1 MTPEEIEAEKNE
13 VLPSGRWVDVE
24 PKPGEI
30 SRQRW
35 IEGEAQVRGQGA
47 SQAPALTENDRN
59 SEAANAQTDQQSN
72 HYSGSRGDRDSI
84 PAGGQKD
91 EIEANLEPQNQ
102 IPEPAQDE
110 IPEPITNQIPEPLRQ
125 IPEPV
130 AQIPEPLPNSS
141 KERASQI
148 PEPKYPNLAQIP
160 EPVRESRP
168 SQIPEPIRFEILEP
182 EEGQIPE
189 PGEEI
194 NTEDLLSAD
203 RQLWR
208 LETYADRHKTTR
220 CRRVLRF
227 VSGKPPQ
234 VELGKVTDE
243 IAEDLKQRRGR
254 GRWAASRVEAED
266 CRLLAYAVAE
276 HHQRAKAGR
285 RRNQVLQDG
294 RRDADRAVGRMGVS
308 EAPDSTQRPDV
319 PNLLRYRNDK
329 IAKAS

>member
-1 MTPEEIEAEKNE
+1 MNAPPIPQ
-13 VLPSGRWVDVE
+13 PSGQGNLQVPASTE
-24 PKPGEI
+24 S
-30 SRQRW
+30 SRNN
-35 IEGEAQVRGQGA
+35 E
-47 SQAPALTENDRN
+47 T
-59 SEAANAQTDQQSN
+59 ANAQTDRQPY
-72 HYSGSRGDRDSI
+72 HHSGNRGDRGSV
-84 PAGGQKD
+84 PVSGQKD
-91 EIEANLEPQNQ
+91 EIEAKLEPQNQ

-110 IPEPITNQIPEPLRQ
+110 IPEPITIQIPEPLRQ
-125 IPEPV
+125 IPEPIT
-130 AQIPEPLPNSS
+130 QIPEPLPNSS
-141 KERASQI
+141 KERTSQI
-148 PEPKYPNLAQIP
+148 PEPKYPNLDQIP
-160 EPVRESRP
+160 EPVRESGP

-294 RRDADRAVGRMGVS
+294 RRDADRTVGRVGMSG
-308 EAPDSTQRPDV
+308 APDTAQRPDV